1 MLWQLPSITIFT
13 LVNSK
18 CLSYIF
24 KTSLAS
30 CCCSQSPRLDC
41 CVHEMIKRR
50 QFFRNIQVRDFIIST
65 GGDRYMYLQYSWR
78 FSKEGN
84 AKKYI
89 IIFDQLILIYRANI
103 GKRAILCQNIRIIGH
118 FQKDRDFIG
127 NIGPLEGL
135 IYILLVIYN
144 CWTSPFRLVHDEIGR
159 TSLNFE
165 NFIIQKALHW
175 K

>member
-1 MLWQLPSITIFT
+1 LK
-13 LVNSK
+13 V
-18 CLSYIF
+18 F
-24 KTSLAS
+24 K
-30 CCCSQSPRLDC
+30 
-41 CVHEMIKRR
+41 
-50 QFFRNIQVRDFIIST
+50 
-65 GGDRYMYLQYSWR
+65 GGER
-78 FSKEGN
+78 
-84 AKKYI
+84 KKYI